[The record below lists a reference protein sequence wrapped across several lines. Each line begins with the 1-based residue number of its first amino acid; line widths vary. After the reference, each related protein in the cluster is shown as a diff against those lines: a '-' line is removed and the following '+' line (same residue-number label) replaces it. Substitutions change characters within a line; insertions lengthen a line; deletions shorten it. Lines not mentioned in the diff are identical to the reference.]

1 LFCEI
6 SLDISKALLEHRPG
20 TGCIGA
26 FLLRNYI
33 LQSINY
39 FTEDYKEIKIM
50 KKVSDICLNMIK
62 EFEGFRGTAYYCPG
76 GKLTIGYGHTGMDV
90 HPGDVI
96 SKYWAEHLLKA
107 DLYDLEKEVESLGE
121 WNQPQFDALVSF
133 AYNLGF
139 YKLKT
144 STLLKTIK
152 DGGNMRAI
160 KQEFKKWVYA
170 GGEVQPGLV
179 KRREW
184 EAKRFFEA
192 DEMEPMKVRDWSDFH
207 KATN

>member
-96 SKYWAEHLLKA
+96 SEYWAEHLLKA
-107 DLYDLEKEVESLGE
+107 DLYDLEKQVESLGE

-144 STLLKTIK
+144 STLMKNIK
-152 DGGNMRAI
+152 EGGNMRAI
-160 KQEFKKWVYA
+160 KQEFKKWIYA
-170 GGEVQPGLV
+170 GGKIQPGLV

-184 EAKRFFEA
+184 EAKRFFEP

-207 KATN
+207 KGN